1 MKKRLEEME
10 AEASKL
16 RALQME
22 VDKAATSASGPGD
35 GLFGPF
41 FLQVMMKVLIRVSA
55 KAVNDF

>member
-41 FLQVMMKVLIRVSA
+41 LYKL
-55 KAVNDF
+55 